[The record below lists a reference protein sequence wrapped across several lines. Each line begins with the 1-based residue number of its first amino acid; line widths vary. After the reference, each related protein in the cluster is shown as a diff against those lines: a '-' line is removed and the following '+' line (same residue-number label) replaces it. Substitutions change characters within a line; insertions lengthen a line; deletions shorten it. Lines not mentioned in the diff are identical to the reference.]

1 MAYVPLTLPDKLPES
16 VDWAIRKVVEPL
28 LEDIHWMLASPTGR
42 PGKSGP
48 PRQLQLPIALL
59 LLATVEGVSTKL
71 FQPAKEMGVGKRF
84 KECLIRYYPWD
95 IDPPTGVSRED
106 AAKTLYVTFRNP
118 LVHRLGLHDSKCP
131 GVRFGQSFPGD
142 GAESGLERLER
153 SRKKPASEP
162 FLIVTPDRR
171 TLWLDP
177 FYWGVRILIERWS
190 CDTTQVSRAD
200 EKFRKTMSERS
211 A

>member
-16 VDWAIRKVVEPL
+16 DDRVIRKGVEPL

-71 FQPAKEMGVGKRF
+71 FQPAKTMDVGKRF

-95 IDPPTGVSRED
+95 IEIPSTPFITRALPVAASLGCGPRHKLESR
-106 AAKTLYVTFRNP
+106 R
-118 LVHRLGLHDSKCP
+118 
-131 GVRFGQSFPGD
+131 
-142 GAESGLERLER
+142 
-153 SRKKPASEP
+153 
-162 FLIVTPDRR
+162 
-171 TLWLDP
+171 
-177 FYWGVRILIERWS
+177 
-190 CDTTQVSRAD
+190 
-200 EKFRKTMSERS
+200 
-211 A
+211 